1 MPEFRHRA
9 EPWMTPCFG
18 DGPTMPYQYLWL
30 TNEYVESPFFIFFP
44 GLVGCFNGKMSTENT
59 RPQHV
64 QHLLGQMAAGDA
76 AIYELHVRDFSA
88 MDKTVNAKW
97 KGKYLAFEQ
106 VHRDLQ
112 MAAVCKDSPCTDGFM
127 LNFAEKNPWSQDRF

>member
-1 MPEFRHRA
+1 
-9 EPWMTPCFG
+9 
-18 DGPTMPYQYLWL
+18 
-30 TNEYVESPFFIFFP
+30 
-44 GLVGCFNGKMSTENT
+44 MSTENT
-59 RPQHV
+59 RPQHF
-64 QHLLGQMAAGDA
+64 QHLLGQMAAEDA

-106 VHRDLQ
+106 VHRDLR
-112 MAAVCKDSPCTDGFM
+112 MAAVCKDSLCTDGFM

>member
-1 MPEFRHRA
+1 
-9 EPWMTPCFG
+9 
-18 DGPTMPYQYLWL
+18 
-30 TNEYVESPFFIFFP
+30 
-44 GLVGCFNGKMSTENT
+44 
-59 RPQHV
+59 
-64 QHLLGQMAAGDA
+64 MAAEDA

-106 VHRDLQ
+106 VHRDLR

-127 LNFAEKNPWSQDRF
+127 LNFAEKIPGLKTDSKIIQNIHMYHLGLS